1 MFEAYNT
8 STTTYSTT
16 DIVELSNIRYEDCR
30 IRATN
35 SKTFTLTAAGR
46 YYVYF
51 GATALSST
59 SGTPISIQLYENG
72 NAIPAVVSSTSTTDP
87 QQITFSTIVNVLPSN
102 CYADN
107 RKRLQ
112 VVVESGSGD
121 ISSANLVIFKLR

>member
-1 MFEAYNT
+1 MFEAYST
-8 STTTYSTT
+8 STITYSTA
-16 DIVELSNIRYEDCR
+16 DVVELPNIRYEDYR

-35 SKTFTLTAAGR
+35 DKTFTLTAAGC

-59 SGTPISIQLYENG
+59 DGTPISIQLYENG
-72 NAIPAVVSSTSTTDP
+72 NAIPAVISSTSTTNP
-87 QQITFSTIVNVLPSN
+87 QQITFSTIINVLPSS

-112 VVVESGSGD
+112 VRVEEGSGD
-121 ISSANLVIFKLR
+121 ISAANLVIFKLR